1 MLELLKKRKEERDV
15 ETEEL
20 KKEIEHCIFLMSR
33 NEAHFNMASDEDLIE
48 SQIYERQA
56 LRCQYNYLLNR
67 LRDKNGAEPQQQEN
81 KTGG

>member
-15 ETEEL
+15 EIEEL
-20 KKEIEHCIFLMSR
+20 KKEIENCIFLMSR

-67 LRDKNGAEPQQQEN
+67 LRDKNGEGQQEV